1 MKPETIQ
8 KELLKA
14 AGGERASQPM
24 LTGEIP
30 GAAVYHHMLP
40 AGQTLISKA
49 LPIAL
54 RIFFLCDG
62 SASFSAGGKSAAYAE
77 KAVFVPA
84 LNDETAISAQTNA
97 GILEIQWAMNDKDLA
112 EICETKPA
120 FPITARYVDAMQY
133 RDPFK
138 SEKTISRAIIPHR
151 VLPRF
156 AMGSVETYGDDLIGQ
171 HEHPLLDQFFFSFG
185 ENHMDLL
192 LDDIVY
198 PLGGDTLLHIPLG
211 CNHGVS
217 VKGDQIAHYIWIDFA
232 TDPEKANAY
241 LDDVHKATG
250 THRSFQ

>member
-14 AGGERASQPM
+14 ADGERASQPL

-30 GAAVYHHMLP
+30 GATVYHHKLP
-40 AGQTLISKA
+40 AGESFTSAA
-49 LPIAL
+49 LPAAL
-54 RIFFLCDG
+54 RFFFLCDG
-62 SASFSAGGKSAAYAE
+62 SATFCANANEVAYAE

-84 LNDETAISAQTNA
+84 LTDEVTISAQSNA
-97 GILEIQWAMNDKDLA
+97 GVLEIQWAMNDTDLA
-112 EICETKPA
+112 EIAETKPA

-171 HEHPLLDQFFFSFG
+171 HEHPLLDQFFFSFA
-185 ENHMDLL
+185 ENNMDLL

-198 PLGGDTLLHIPLG
+198 PMGGDTLLHIPLG

-217 VKGDQIAHYIWIDFA
+217 VKGDQVAHYIWIDFA

>member
-1 MKPETIQ
+1 MKPESIQ
-8 KELLKA
+8 KEILQPA
-14 AGGERASQPM
+14 DGRRVSQPM

-30 GAAVYHHMLP
+30 GASVFHHRLP
-40 AGQTLISKA
+40 AGESLISAA
-49 LPIAL
+49 LPSAL

-62 SASFSAGGKSAAYAE
+62 SAIFACGECSVSYAE
-77 KAVFVPA
+77 KATYVPA
-84 LNDETAISAQTNA
+84 LDDEVIIRAETNA
-97 GILEIQWAMNDKDLA
+97 GVLEIQWAMNAADLA
-112 EICETKPA
+112 ELEAAPPA

-138 SEKTISRAIIPHR
+138 SEKTISRAMIPHR
-151 VLPRF
+151 TLPRF

-171 HEHPLLDQFFFSFG
+171 HEHPLLDQFFFSFA
-185 ENHMDLL
+185 ENNMDLL

-198 PLGGDTLLHIPLG
+198 PMGGDTLLHIPLG

-217 VKGDQIAHYIWIDFA
+217 VKGDQVAHYIWIDFA